1 MNATNYYVSTTRLVL
16 QADPD
21 SPPSWQDLYTALP
34 TLRNSLSCTVCEN
47 LLSEPY
53 TPEETTC
60 EHHVCKSCKGGV
72 KKLRPTCSWCKD
84 YSKYSENV
92 QLRILLENYKKLCGL
107 IKITRIYWHILRN
120 PEQGSII
127 KDIIA
132 ESEGE
137 KIPRPLLVENVRPT
151 PVKENPAKVKVE
163 VKEELEPPDEVLS
176 SPYSILKAR
185 PKPAAVPAVAAKVD
199 LEGRFEEAQPTPKA
213 SPVPSPPSNSPPE
226 AVQHQ
231 PSLLGR
237 PAQQG
242 PKPSG
247 TRKIKAEAF
256 ILNPLKGK
264 ADLPQIRRLES
275 LPKTVRPIGETQ
287 TKQTLLSDY
296 GISSSP
302 KSAKVEAPTSS
313 KHGPLVEVKLE
324 PGLPPK
330 VGRLEDGRR
339 GSDEGGKRKLTGCR
353 CGNATLCPGK
363 LTCCGQRCPCYV
375 DNLACT
381 DCKCKGCRNPHRP
394 GGGKVRPT
402 LPFSSNVQV
411 VYPVAKDQQAT
422 VRIPVTLA
430 NADMVNLKGI
440 NLEGIT
446 NSETINLKGIDLSQ
460 LPILNLDGSSGSSG
474 NRGGIGG
481 QQATS
486 NSSTSISTLSVIS
499 LVKGG
504 AGRLAHHSK

>member
-1 MNATNYYVSTTRLVL
+1 
-16 QADPD
+16 
-21 SPPSWQDLYTALP
+21 
-34 TLRNSLSCTVCEN
+34 
-47 LLSEPY
+47 
-53 TPEETTC
+53 
-60 EHHVCKSCKGGV
+60 V

-107 IKITRIYWHILRN
+107 IKITRMYWHILRN
-120 PEQGSII
+120 PEQGSMI

-185 PKPAAVPAVAAKVD
+185 PKPSAPPASAAKVD
-199 LEGRFEEAQPTPKA
+199 LEGRFDEAQPTPKA

-231 PSLLGR
+231 PSVLVR
-237 PAQQG
+237 PSQQG
-242 PKPSG
+242 PKPGG

-275 LPKTVRPIGETQ
+275 MPKTVRPAGESQ
-287 TKQTLLSDY
+287 NTKQTLLSDY

-302 KSAKVEAPTSS
+302 KAAKVEAGSAR
-313 KHGPLVEVKLE
+313 HGPLVEVKLE

-339 GSDEGGKRKLTGCR
+339 GSEEGGKRKLTGCR

-460 LPILNLDGSSGSSG
+460 LPVLNMDGSTNSG
-474 NRGGIGG
+474 NRGGAG
-481 QQATS
+481 QAAIS
-486 NSSTSISTLSVIS
+486 ANISTLSVIS
-499 LVKGG
+499 LVKGSS
-504 AGRLAHHSK
+504 GRLAHSK

>member
-264 ADLPQIRRLES
+264 ANLPQIRRLES
-275 LPKTVRPIGETQ
+275 LPK
-287 TKQTLLSDY
+287 
-296 GISSSP
+296 
-302 KSAKVEAPTSS
+302 
-313 KHGPLVEVKLE
+313 
-324 PGLPPK
+324 
-330 VGRLEDGRR
+330 
-339 GSDEGGKRKLTGCR
+339 
-353 CGNATLCPGK
+353 
-363 LTCCGQRCPCYV
+363 
-375 DNLACT
+375 
-381 DCKCKGCRNPHRP
+381 
-394 GGGKVRPT
+394 
-402 LPFSSNVQV
+402 
-411 VYPVAKDQQAT
+411 
-422 VRIPVTLA
+422 VTIA
-430 NADMVNLKGI
+430 
-440 NLEGIT
+440 
-446 NSETINLKGIDLSQ
+446 
-460 LPILNLDGSSGSSG
+460 
-474 NRGGIGG
+474 
-481 QQATS
+481 
-486 NSSTSISTLSVIS
+486 
-499 LVKGG
+499 
-504 AGRLAHHSK
+504 

>member
-1 MNATNYYVSTTRLVL
+1 
-16 QADPD
+16 
-21 SPPSWQDLYTALP
+21 
-34 TLRNSLSCTVCEN
+34 
-47 LLSEPY
+47 
-53 TPEETTC
+53 
-60 EHHVCKSCKGGV
+60 
-72 KKLRPTCSWCKD
+72 LRPTCSWCKD

-151 PVKENPAKVKVE
+151 PVKENPARVKVE
-163 VKEELEPPDEVLS
+163 VKEEELEPPDEVLS

-185 PKPAAVPAVAAKVD
+185 PKPSPVPALAAKVD

-226 AVQHQ
+226 AVHHPQ
-231 PSLLGR
+231 PSLLGK
-237 PAQQG
+237 QV

-264 ADLPQIRRLES
+264 ADLLPQIRRLEA
-275 LPKTVRPIGETQ
+275 LPKTVRPTVGENQ

-302 KSAKVEAPTSS
+302 KAAKVEVSSSSS

-339 GSDEGGKRKLTGCR
+339 ASDEGGKRKLTGCR

-411 VYPVAKDQQAT
+411 VYPVSKDQQAT
-422 VRIPVTLA
+422 VRIPVTMANADMVNLKGINLKGSTLA

-440 NLEGIT
+440 KLEGIT
-446 NSETINLKGIDLSQ
+446 NSETINLTERNRLESVANLEPGWIKWKFRKSRRIRGTAGYLQQLLKYFHSLCNLS
-460 LPILNLDGSSGSSG
+460 GE
-474 NRGGIGG
+474 GGCWQTG
-481 QQATS
+481 TS
-486 NSSTSISTLSVIS
+486 LKMKIS
-499 LVKGG
+499 
-504 AGRLAHHSK
+504 